1 MKTFMKKAKDSNLS
15 TKLAYTEEAEVS
27 TRSQSLE
34 NTNDILFNQNKDF
47 ILNKKLVKI
56 SKKPKA
62 KRSSHKTFFSKSRE
76 FYEDMDEIN
85 TEKWFKNKINITFD
99 EKNPKKAI
107 YKYISEDKPK
117 SHSPLLFAK
126 KENGIYVIRNNEG
139 IVAKIRWNIFS
150 NHFKVFDDKGN
161 LIEEII
167 YNFNF
172 KGWNGPTKLQILI
185 PKTPIKTNS
194 IYYNKNKK
202 LVHKIGNKMPQYNDF
217 FKTYVLNFINRNK
230 IIPNE
235 KNMQFTYSEYKEDN
249 NNVLLQFAQINR
261 NEFILD
267 HKYPFNNII
276 AFAFGITALSSR
288 TFCK

>member
-1 MKTFMKKAKDSNLS
+1 MKTSMKKAKDSNMS
-15 TKLAYTEEAEVS
+15 NKLTYTEEAEIS

-34 NTNDILFNQNKDF
+34 NTNDILFSQNKDF
-47 ILNKKLVKI
+47 ILNKRLTKI
-56 SKKPKA
+56 SKKHKS
-62 KRSSHKTFFSKSRE
+62 KKSSHKTFFSKSRE
-76 FYEDMDEIN
+76 FYEEMDEIN
-85 TEKWFKNKINITFD
+85 TEKWVKNKISISFD
-99 EKNPKKAI
+99 EKNPKKVY
-107 YKYISEDKPK
+107 YKYYSEEKSK
-117 SHSPLLFAK
+117 SHSPLLFAQ
-126 KENGIYVIRNNEG
+126 KEKGIYIIRNNEG
-139 IVAKIRWNIFS
+139 ILAKIRWNIFS

-161 LIEEII
+161 LIEEIV

-185 PKTPIKTNS
+185 PKTPIKANS

-202 LVHKIGNKMPQYNDF
+202 LFHKIQNKLPQYNDF
-217 FKTYVLNFINRNK
+217 FKTYALDFVNRRN

-235 KNMQFTYSEYKEDN
+235 KNMQFIYSEYKEDSN
-249 NNVLLQFAQINR
+249 NILLQFAQSNR

-267 HKYPFNNII
+267 HKYPFNNVI